1 MAAGTIVVGLVVAAT
16 LGAADGIGKLAGG
29 DAITR
34 CESIVALADGR
45 ESTATS
51 GLGFVDVEGIG
62 VTEGTTT
69 GDPAVLL
76 IVLTP
81 SEPTDAL
88 DSADCAGSAFFG
100 AVKFETDEGRSSK
113 IIPSLEFLF
122 FSLTTGAAATALG
135 SGIC

>member
-76 IVLTP
+76 VLTP
-81 SEPTDAL
+81 SEPMEAL
-88 DSADCAGSAFFG
+88 DTADCAGSAFFG

-122 FSLTTGAAATALG
+122 FSFTTGAAATALG